1 MESDSKN
8 NEQLLNNEE
17 QDKEELEKK
26 EENENTSQNENDNI
40 ESENKEKS
48 LVDLEIENENNN
60 QDKSD
65 NQNDNQNQ
73 NENENENQNQN
84 ENQNENQ
91 NQNENEKE
99 KDNLEDEN
107 KNENLDEENLENK
120 SKISNNEE
128 NLKEKIKGKYDDLSV
143 EELIEI
149 TKKKN
154 NNLIEL
160 NEEKEQNKVK
170 LNSILKELNELISE
184 NQNFLYGKEQDLY
197 SIEQL
202 KRQLEL
208 RKKDLLV
215 SKKANQTFKSQVE
228 LFSNKV
234 NNVLSPEKIGT
245 FEEQIDEIKKEN
257 MNINFKIKEL
267 KNKSIINSK
276 ELNICATNK
285 KFPLKIKG
293 YTDDVKSFANI
304 KHDYYNKLNMNKRSL
319 DNLIKEKE
327 ILERLYN
334 ANIKS
339 YTNENFVSKLNFWL
353 ELIKND
359 LNGTREEIM
368 ERIEKNESK
377 LVKEID
383 KRNLQRSKTNKN
395 SLYLPIINE
404 SSSSNRAQSSSPNKF
419 KNKSIIT
426 LSNSK
431 KQYQG
436 IFNKYSFLKDDKNTN
451 SKYLQ
456 ASVRKSL
463 NSKEE
468 LKVDLLDEISNDYD
482 TTTEDDYRDLL
493 GRKEQF
499 IETNS
504 RLENNIKEI
513 QKTSLRKLKNISR
526 SIDDNARRLN
536 SLQQTNELLTSEII
550 NLEKV
555 LELTIQHN
563 EINNE
568 IKHNE
573 SKFIKLNQK
582 PINDITVSETSVL
595 KELKDEEKK
604 KNSYLNNNIEEE
616 KIQKNDYSLFH
627 VESNKNI
634 KFGDVSKI
642 VKDDE
647 DNSIIKDSSREKKI
661 QEIKNRYFPI
671 DNFDNN
677 EDENNINLID
687 NENIDE
693 NNNDNINVQ
702 NGIEK

>member
-17 QDKEELEKK
+17 GEKGELEKK
-26 EENENTSQNENDNI
+26 EENENNSQKENNAIDFENNEQLN
-40 ESENKEKS
+40 EKS
-48 LVDLEIENENNN
+48 
-60 QDKSD
+60 DK
-65 NQNDNQNQ
+65 
-73 NENENENQNQN
+73 ENENENQK
-84 ENQNENQ
+84 
-91 NQNENEKE
+91 EKE
-99 KDNLEDEN
+99 KEKENDNLE
-107 KNENLDEENLENK
+107 NENVDKNDNLDVEIFESK
-120 SKISNNEE
+120 SKIVNNEE
-128 NLKEKIKGKYDDLSV
+128 DIKDNIKGKYDDLSL
-143 EELIEI
+143 EEIIEEV
-149 TKKKN
+149 KKKN
-154 NNLIEL
+154 TNLIEL
-160 NEEKEQNKVK
+160 NEEKEQNKIK
-170 LNSILKELNELISE
+170 LNSLLKEINELISD

-202 KRQLEL
+202 KKVLEL
-208 RKKDLLV
+208 RKRDLLV

-228 LFSNKV
+228 LYSNKV

-245 FEEQIDEIKKEN
+245 FEEQIDQIKKEN
-257 MNINFKIKEL
+257 LDIICKIKEL

-536 SLQQTNELLTSEII
+536 NLKQTNELLTSEII

-563 EINNE
+563 EINDE

-573 SKFIKLNQK
+573 SKFIKLNER

-616 KIQKNDYSLFH
+616 KIHKNDYSLFH
-627 VESNKNI
+627 VDSNKNI
-634 KFGDVSKI
+634 KFDDISKI
-642 VKDDE
+642 VKEEE
-647 DNSIIKDSSREKKI
+647 DNSIIKDTSRQKKI
-661 QEIKNRYFPI
+661 EEIKNRYFPI
-671 DNFDNN
+671 DNYNN
-677 EDENNINLID
+677 NDDENNINVID
-687 NENIDE
+687 NENNDD
-693 NNNDNINVQ
+693 NNNDNDNV
-702 NGIEK
+702 

>member
-143 EELIEI
+143 EELIKI
-149 TKKKN
+149 KKKKN

-228 LFSNKV
+228 LFSNKI

-245 FEEQIDEIKKEN
+245 FEEQIDQIKKN
-257 MNINFKIKEL
+257 NININFKIKEL
-267 KNKSIINSK
+267 KNKSVINSK
-276 ELNICATNK
+276 ELNIYAKNK
-285 KFPLKIKG
+285 KYPLKIKG

-339 YTNENFVSKLNFWL
+339 DTNENFVSKLNFWFD
-353 ELIKND
+353 LIKND

-368 ERIEKNESK
+368 ERIDKNESK

-395 SLYLPIINE
+395 SLYLPLINE
-404 SSSSNRAQSSSPNKF
+404 NSNRAQSSNPKQY
-419 KNKSIIT
+419 KTKSIT

-436 IFNKYSFLKDDKNTN
+436 IFNKYSSLKDNKNTN
-451 SKYLQ
+451 SKYV
-456 ASVRKSL
+456 SVSLRKSL

-513 QKTSLRKLKNISR
+513 QRTSLRKLKNISR

-595 KELKDEEKK
+595 KELKDEDKK
-604 KNSYLNNNIEEE
+604 KNISLNNNIEEE

-627 VESNKNI
+627 VDSNKNI

-677 EDENNINLID
+677 NDENNINVIE
-687 NENIDE
+687 NENIDD
-693 NNNDNINVQ
+693 NNNENINV
-702 NGIEK
+702 

>member
-17 QDKEELEKK
+17 GEKGELEKK
-26 EENENTSQNENDNI
+26 EENENNSQKENDVI
-40 ESENKEKS
+40 DFENHEQLKEKT
-48 LVDLEIENENNN
+48 
-60 QDKSD
+60 DK
-65 NQNDNQNQ
+65 
-73 NENENENQNQN
+73 ENENENQK
-84 ENQNENQ
+84 
-91 NQNENEKE
+91 EKE
-99 KDNLEDEN
+99 KENDNLE
-107 KNENLDEENLENK
+107 NENVDKNDNLDVEIFESK
-120 SKISNNEE
+120 SKIVNNEE
-128 NLKEKIKGKYDDLSV
+128 DIKDNIKGKYDDLSL
-143 EELIEI
+143 EEIIEEV
-149 TKKKN
+149 KKKN
-154 NNLIEL
+154 TNLIEL
-160 NEEKEQNKVK
+160 NEEKEQNKIK
-170 LNSILKELNELISE
+170 LNSLLKEINELISD

-202 KRQLEL
+202 KKVLEL
-208 RKKDLLV
+208 RKRDLLV

-228 LFSNKV
+228 LYSNKV

-245 FEEQIDEIKKEN
+245 FEEQIDQIKKEN
-257 MNINFKIKEL
+257 LDIICKIKEL

-339 YTNENFVSKLNFWL
+339 DTNENFVSKLNFWFD
-353 ELIKND
+353 LIKND

-368 ERIEKNESK
+368 ERIDKNESK

-404 SSSSNRAQSSSPNKF
+404 NTNLNRAQSTSPKKY
-419 KNKSIIT
+419 KNKSIT

-436 IFNKYSFLKDDKNTN
+436 IFNKYSFLKDNKNTN
-451 SKYLQ
+451 LKNESI
-456 ASVRKSL
+456 SVRKSL

-468 LKVDLLDEISNDYD
+468 LKIDLLDEISNDYD

-595 KELKDEEKK
+595 KELKDEDKK
-604 KNSYLNNNIEEE
+604 KNISLNNNIEEE

-627 VESNKNI
+627 VDSNKNI

-677 EDENNINLID
+677 NDENNINVIE
-687 NENIDE
+687 NENIDD
-693 NNNDNINVQ
+693 NNNENINV
-702 NGIEK
+702 

>member
-17 QDKEELEKK
+17 GEKGELEKK
-26 EENENTSQNENDNI
+26 EENENNSQKENDVI
-40 ESENKEKS
+40 DFENNEQLKEKT
-48 LVDLEIENENNN
+48 
-60 QDKSD
+60 DK
-65 NQNDNQNQ
+65 
-73 NENENENQNQN
+73 ENENENQK
-84 ENQNENQ
+84 
-91 NQNENEKE
+91 EKE
-99 KDNLEDEN
+99 KENDNLE
-107 KNENLDEENLENK
+107 NENVDKNDNLDVEIFESK
-120 SKISNNEE
+120 SKIVNNEE
-128 NLKEKIKGKYDDLSV
+128 DIKDNIKGKYDDLSL
-143 EELIEI
+143 EEIIEEV
-149 TKKKN
+149 KKKN
-154 NNLIEL
+154 TNLIEL
-160 NEEKEQNKVK
+160 NEEKEQNKIK
-170 LNSILKELNELISE
+170 LNSLLKEINELISD

-202 KRQLEL
+202 KKVLEL
-208 RKKDLLV
+208 RKRDLLV

-228 LFSNKV
+228 LYSNKV
-234 NNVLSPEKIGT
+234 NNVLSPEKIGN
-245 FEEQIDEIKKEN
+245 FEEQIDQIKKEN
-257 MNINFKIKEL
+257 LDIICKIKEL

-536 SLQQTNELLTSEII
+536 NLKQTNELLTSEII

-563 EINNE
+563 EINDE

-573 SKFIKLNQK
+573 SKFIKLNER

-616 KIQKNDYSLFH
+616 KIHKNDYSLFH
-627 VESNKNI
+627 VDSNKNI
-634 KFGDVSKI
+634 KFDDISKI
-642 VKDDE
+642 VKEEE
-647 DNSIIKDSSREKKI
+647 DNSIIKDTSRQKKI
-661 QEIKNRYFPI
+661 EEIKNRYFPI
-671 DNFDNN
+671 DNYNN
-677 EDENNINLID
+677 NDDENNINVID
-687 NENIDE
+687 NENNDD
-693 NNNDNINVQ
+693 NNNDNDNV
-702 NGIEK
+702 

>member
-17 QDKEELEKK
+17 GEKGELEKK
-26 EENENTSQNENDNI
+26 EENENNSQKENNAIDFENNEQLN
-40 ESENKEKS
+40 EKS
-48 LVDLEIENENNN
+48 
-60 QDKSD
+60 DK
-65 NQNDNQNQ
+65 
-73 NENENENQNQN
+73 ENENENQK
-84 ENQNENQ
+84 
-91 NQNENEKE
+91 EKE
-99 KDNLEDEN
+99 KENDNLE
-107 KNENLDEENLENK
+107 NENVDKNDNLDVEIFESK
-120 SKISNNEE
+120 SKIVNNEE
-128 NLKEKIKGKYDDLSV
+128 DIKDNIKGKYDDLSL
-143 EELIEI
+143 EEIIEEV
-149 TKKKN
+149 KKKN
-154 NNLIEL
+154 TNLIEL
-160 NEEKEQNKVK
+160 NEEKEQNKIK
-170 LNSILKELNELISE
+170 LNSLLKEINELISD

-202 KRQLEL
+202 KKVLEL
-208 RKKDLLV
+208 RKRDLLV

-228 LFSNKV
+228 LYSNKV

-245 FEEQIDEIKKEN
+245 FEEQIDQIKKEN
-257 MNINFKIKEL
+257 LDIICKIKEL

-536 SLQQTNELLTSEII
+536 NLKQTNELLTSEII

-563 EINNE
+563 EINDE

-573 SKFIKLNQK
+573 SKFIKLNER

-616 KIQKNDYSLFH
+616 KIHKNDYSLFH
-627 VESNKNI
+627 VDSNKNI
-634 KFGDVSKI
+634 KFDDISKI
-642 VKDDE
+642 VKDEE
-647 DNSIIKDSSREKKI
+647 DNSIIKDTSRQKKI
-661 QEIKNRYFPI
+661 EEIKNRYFPI
-671 DNFDNN
+671 DNYNN
-677 EDENNINLID
+677 NDDENNINVID
-687 NENIDE
+687 NENNDD
-693 NNNDNINVQ
+693 NNNDNDNV
-702 NGIEK
+702 

>member
-17 QDKEELEKK
+17 GEKGELEKK
-26 EENENTSQNENDNI
+26 EENENNSQKENDAI
-40 ESENKEKS
+40 DFENNEQLNEKS
-48 LVDLEIENENNN
+48 
-60 QDKSD
+60 DK
-65 NQNDNQNQ
+65 
-73 NENENENQNQN
+73 ENENENQK
-84 ENQNENQ
+84 
-91 NQNENEKE
+91 EKE
-99 KDNLEDEN
+99 KENDNLE
-107 KNENLDEENLENK
+107 NENVDKNDNLDVEIFESK
-120 SKISNNEE
+120 SKIVNNEE
-128 NLKEKIKGKYDDLSV
+128 DIKDNIKGKYDDLSL
-143 EELIEI
+143 EEIIEEV
-149 TKKKN
+149 KKKN
-154 NNLIEL
+154 TNLIEL
-160 NEEKEQNKVK
+160 NEEKEQNKIK
-170 LNSILKELNELISE
+170 LNSLLKEINELISD

-202 KRQLEL
+202 KKVLEL
-208 RKKDLLV
+208 RKRDLLV

-228 LFSNKV
+228 LYSNKV

-245 FEEQIDEIKKEN
+245 FEEQIDQIKKEN
-257 MNINFKIKEL
+257 LDIICKIKEL

-536 SLQQTNELLTSEII
+536 NLKQTNELLTSEII

-563 EINNE
+563 EINDE

-573 SKFIKLNQK
+573 SKFIKLNER

-616 KIQKNDYSLFH
+616 KIHKNDYSLFH
-627 VESNKNI
+627 VDSNKNI
-634 KFGDVSKI
+634 KFDDISKI
-642 VKDDE
+642 VKEEE
-647 DNSIIKDSSREKKI
+647 DNSIIKDTSRQKKI
-661 QEIKNRYFPI
+661 EEIKNRYFPI
-671 DNFDNN
+671 DNYNN
-677 EDENNINLID
+677 NDDENNINVID
-687 NENIDE
+687 NENNDD
-693 NNNDNINVQ
+693 NNNDNDNV
-702 NGIEK
+702 

>member
-17 QDKEELEKK
+17 GEKVELEKK
-26 EENENTSQNENDNI
+26 EENENNSQKENDVI
-40 ESENKEKS
+40 DFENNEQLNEKS
-48 LVDLEIENENNN
+48 
-60 QDKSD
+60 DK
-65 NQNDNQNQ
+65 
-73 NENENENQNQN
+73 ENENQNQK
-84 ENQNENQ
+84 
-91 NQNENEKE
+91 EKE
-99 KDNLEDEN
+99 NDNLE
-107 KNENLDEENLENK
+107 NENVDKNDNLDVEIFESK
-120 SKISNNEE
+120 SKIVNNEE
-128 NLKEKIKGKYDDLSV
+128 DIKDNIKGKYDDLSP
-143 EELIEI
+143 EEIIEEV
-149 TKKKN
+149 KKKN
-154 NNLIEL
+154 TNLIEL
-160 NEEKEQNKVK
+160 NEEKEQNKIK
-170 LNSILKELNELISE
+170 LNSLLKEINELISD

-202 KRQLEL
+202 KKLLEL
-208 RKKDLLV
+208 RKRDLLV

-228 LFSNKV
+228 LYSNKV

-245 FEEQIDEIKKEN
+245 FEEQIDQIKKEN
-257 MNINFKIKEL
+257 LDIICKIKEL

-536 SLQQTNELLTSEII
+536 NLKLTNELLTSEIN

-563 EINNE
+563 EINDE

-573 SKFIKLNQK
+573 SKFIKLNER

-616 KIQKNDYSLFH
+616 KIHKNDYSLFH
-627 VESNKNI
+627 VDSNKNI
-634 KFGDVSKI
+634 KFDDISKI
-642 VKDDE
+642 VKEEE
-647 DNSIIKDSSREKKI
+647 DNYIIKDTSRQKKI
-661 QEIKNRYFPI
+661 EEIKNRYFPI
-671 DNFDNN
+671 DNYNN
-677 EDENNINLID
+677 NDDENNINVID
-687 NENIDE
+687 NENNDD
-693 NNNDNINVQ
+693 NNNDNDNV
-702 NGIEK
+702 

>member
-17 QDKEELEKK
+17 GEKGELEKK
-26 EENENTSQNENDNI
+26 EENENNSQKENDVI
-40 ESENKEKS
+40 DFENNEQLNEKS
-48 LVDLEIENENNN
+48 
-60 QDKSD
+60 DK
-65 NQNDNQNQ
+65 
-73 NENENENQNQN
+73 ENENENQK
-84 ENQNENQ
+84 
-91 NQNENEKE
+91 EKE
-99 KDNLEDEN
+99 KENDNLE
-107 KNENLDEENLENK
+107 NENVDKNDNLDVEIFESK
-120 SKISNNEE
+120 SKIVNNEE
-128 NLKEKIKGKYDDLSV
+128 DIKDNIKGKYDDLSL
-143 EELIEI
+143 EEIIEEV
-149 TKKKN
+149 KKKN
-154 NNLIEL
+154 TNLIEL
-160 NEEKEQNKVK
+160 NEEKEQNKIK
-170 LNSILKELNELISE
+170 LNSLLKEINELISD

-202 KRQLEL
+202 KKVLEL
-208 RKKDLLV
+208 RKRDLLV

-228 LFSNKV
+228 LYSNKV

-245 FEEQIDEIKKEN
+245 FEEQIDQIKKEN
-257 MNINFKIKEL
+257 LDIICKIKEL

-536 SLQQTNELLTSEII
+536 NLKQTNELLTSEII

-563 EINNE
+563 EINDE

-573 SKFIKLNQK
+573 SKFIKLNER

-616 KIQKNDYSLFH
+616 KIHKNDYSLFH
-627 VESNKNI
+627 VDSNKNI
-634 KFGDVSKI
+634 KFDDISKI
-642 VKDDE
+642 VKEEE
-647 DNSIIKDSSREKKI
+647 DNSIIKDTSRQKKI
-661 QEIKNRYFPI
+661 EEIKNRYFPI
-671 DNFDNN
+671 DNYNN
-677 EDENNINLID
+677 NDDENNINVID
-687 NENIDE
+687 NENNDD
-693 NNNDNINVQ
+693 NNNDNDNV
-702 NGIEK
+702 

>member
-17 QDKEELEKK
+17 GEKVELEKK
-26 EENENTSQNENDNI
+26 EENENNSQKENDVI
-40 ESENKEKS
+40 DFENNEQLNEKS
-48 LVDLEIENENNN
+48 
-60 QDKSD
+60 DK
-65 NQNDNQNQ
+65 
-73 NENENENQNQN
+73 ENENENQK
-84 ENQNENQ
+84 
-91 NQNENEKE
+91 EKE
-99 KDNLEDEN
+99 KENDNLE
-107 KNENLDEENLENK
+107 NENVDKNDNLDVEIFESK
-120 SKISNNEE
+120 SKIVNNEE
-128 NLKEKIKGKYDDLSV
+128 DIKDNIKGKYDDLSL
-143 EELIEI
+143 EEIIEEV
-149 TKKKN
+149 KKKN
-154 NNLIEL
+154 TNLIEL
-160 NEEKEQNKVK
+160 NEEKEQNKIK
-170 LNSILKELNELISE
+170 LNSLLKEINELISD

-202 KRQLEL
+202 KKVLEL
-208 RKKDLLV
+208 RKRDLLV

-228 LFSNKV
+228 LYSNKV

-245 FEEQIDEIKKEN
+245 FEEQIDQIKKEN
-257 MNINFKIKEL
+257 LDIICKIKEL

-536 SLQQTNELLTSEII
+536 NLKQTNELLTSEII

-563 EINNE
+563 EINDE

-573 SKFIKLNQK
+573 SKFIKLNER

-616 KIQKNDYSLFH
+616 KIHKNDYSLFH
-627 VESNKNI
+627 VDSNKNI
-634 KFGDVSKI
+634 KFDDISKI
-642 VKDDE
+642 VKDEE
-647 DNSIIKDSSREKKI
+647 DNSIIKDTSRQKKI
-661 QEIKNRYFPI
+661 EEIKNRYFPI
-671 DNFDNN
+671 DNYNN
-677 EDENNINLID
+677 NDDENNINVID
-687 NENIDE
+687 NENNDD
-693 NNNDNINVQ
+693 NNNDNDNV
-702 NGIEK
+702 

>member
-1 MESDSKN
+1 M
-8 NEQLLNNEE
+8 Q
-17 QDKEELEKK
+17 
-26 EENENTSQNENDNI
+26 
-40 ESENKEKS
+40 ENK
-48 LVDLEIENENNN
+48 
-60 QDKSD
+60 
-65 NQNDNQNQ
+65 
-73 NENENENQNQN
+73 
-84 ENQNENQ
+84 
-91 NQNENEKE
+91 
-99 KDNLEDEN
+99 
-107 KNENLDEENLENK
+107 
-120 SKISNNEE
+120 
-128 NLKEKIKGKYDDLSV
+128 KY
-143 EELIEI
+143 
-149 TKKKN
+149 
-154 NNLIEL
+154 
-160 NEEKEQNKVK
+160 
-170 LNSILKELNELISE
+170 
-184 NQNFLYGKEQDLY
+184 
-197 SIEQL
+197 
-202 KRQLEL
+202 
-208 RKKDLLV
+208 
-215 SKKANQTFKSQVE
+215 
-228 LFSNKV
+228 
-234 NNVLSPEKIGT
+234 
-245 FEEQIDEIKKEN
+245 
-257 MNINFKIKEL
+257 
-267 KNKSIINSK
+267 
-276 ELNICATNK
+276 
-285 KFPLKIKG
+285 PLKIKG

-339 YTNENFVSKLNFWL
+339 DTNENFVSKLNFWFD
-353 ELIKND
+353 LIKND

-368 ERIEKNESK
+368 ERIDNNESK

-404 SSSSNRAQSSSPNKF
+404 NTNLNRAQSTSPKKY
-419 KNKSIIT
+419 KNKSIT

-436 IFNKYSFLKDDKNTN
+436 IFNKYSFLKDNKNTN
-451 SKYLQ
+451 LKNESI
-456 ASVRKSL
+456 SVRKSL

-468 LKVDLLDEISNDYD
+468 LKIDLLDEISNDYD

-595 KELKDEEKK
+595 KELKDEDKK
-604 KNSYLNNNIEEE
+604 KNISLNNNIEEE

-627 VESNKNI
+627 VDSNKNI

-642 VKDDE
+642 IKDEE
-647 DNSIIKDSSREKKI
+647 DNSIIKDSSREKKN

-677 EDENNINLID
+677 DDENNINVID
-687 NENIDE
+687 NENNDD
-693 NNNDNINVQ
+693 NNNDNDNV
-702 NGIEK
+702 

>member
-17 QDKEELEKK
+17 GEKGELEKK
-26 EENENTSQNENDNI
+26 EENENNSQKENDVI
-40 ESENKEKS
+40 DFENNEQLNEKS
-48 LVDLEIENENNN
+48 
-60 QDKSD
+60 DK
-65 NQNDNQNQ
+65 
-73 NENENENQNQN
+73 ENENENQK
-84 ENQNENQ
+84 
-91 NQNENEKE
+91 EKE
-99 KDNLEDEN
+99 KENDNLE
-107 KNENLDEENLENK
+107 NENVDKNDNLDVEIFESK
-120 SKISNNEE
+120 SKIVNNEE
-128 NLKEKIKGKYDDLSV
+128 DIKDNIKGKYDDLSL
-143 EELIEI
+143 EEIIEEV
-149 TKKKN
+149 KKKN
-154 NNLIEL
+154 TNLIEL
-160 NEEKEQNKVK
+160 NEEKEQNKIK
-170 LNSILKELNELISE
+170 LNSLLKEINELISD

-202 KRQLEL
+202 KKVLEL
-208 RKKDLLV
+208 RKRDLLV

-228 LFSNKV
+228 LYSNKV

-245 FEEQIDEIKKEN
+245 FEEQIDQIKKEN
-257 MNINFKIKEL
+257 LDIICKIKEL

-563 EINNE
+563 EINDE

-573 SKFIKLNQK
+573 SKFIKLNER

-616 KIQKNDYSLFH
+616 KIHKNDYSLFH
-627 VESNKNI
+627 VDSNKNI

-647 DNSIIKDSSREKKI
+647 DNSIIKDTSRQKKL
-661 QEIKNRYFPI
+661 KKLKI
-671 DNFDNN
+671 D
-677 EDENNINLID
+677 ISQLI
-687 NENIDE
+687 I
-693 NNNDNINVQ
+693 I
-702 NGIEK
+702 IIMMMKII

>member
-8 NEQLLNNEE
+8 NEQLLNDEN
-17 QDKEELEKK
+17 KTELMKK
-26 EENENTSQNENDNI
+26 EENENYSEKENEDSEKQNI
-40 ESENKEKS
+40 EKLDEKSEKEKEK
-48 LVDLEIENENNN
+48 DNENEN
-60 QDKSD
+60 K
-65 NQNDNQNQ
+65 
-73 NENENENQNQN
+73 NENENEN
-84 ENQNENQ
+84 
-91 NQNENEKE
+91 
-99 KDNLEDEN
+99 EDEN
-107 KNENLDEENLENK
+107 LE
-120 SKISNNEE
+120 KINNEE
-128 NLKEKIKGKYDDLSV
+128 NLKEKIKGKYDDLSI
-143 EELIEI
+143 EELIEE

-160 NEEKEQNKVK
+160 NEEKEQNKIK
-170 LNSILKELNELISE
+170 LNSIVKELNELISD
-184 NQNFLYGKEQDLY
+184 NQDYLYGKEQDLY

-202 KRQLEL
+202 KKLLEL

-228 LFSNKV
+228 LFSNKI

-245 FEEQIDEIKKEN
+245 FEEQIDQIKKN
-257 MNINFKIKEL
+257 NININFKIKEL
-267 KNKSIINSK
+267 KNKSVINSK
-276 ELNICATNK
+276 ELNIYAKNK
-285 KFPLKIKG
+285 KYPLKIKG

-339 YTNENFVSKLNFWL
+339 DTNENFVSKLNFWFD
-353 ELIKND
+353 LIKND

-368 ERIEKNESK
+368 ERIDKNESK

-404 SSSSNRAQSSSPNKF
+404 NTNLNRAQSTSPKKY
-419 KNKSIIT
+419 KNKSIT

-436 IFNKYSFLKDDKNTN
+436 IFNKYSSLKDNKNTN
-451 SKYLQ
+451 SKYV
-456 ASVRKSL
+456 SVSLRKSL

-595 KELKDEEKK
+595 KELKDEDKK
-604 KNSYLNNNIEEE
+604 KNISLNNNIEEE

-627 VESNKNI
+627 VDSNKNI

-642 VKDDE
+642 IKDDE

-677 EDENNINLID
+677 NDENNINVIE
-687 NENIDE
+687 NENIDD
-693 NNNDNINVQ
+693 NNNENINV
-702 NGIEK
+702 

>member
-17 QDKEELEKK
+17 GEKGELEKK
-26 EENENTSQNENDNI
+26 EENENNSQKENDVI
-40 ESENKEKS
+40 DFENNEQLNEKS
-48 LVDLEIENENNN
+48 
-60 QDKSD
+60 DK
-65 NQNDNQNQ
+65 
-73 NENENENQNQN
+73 ENENENQK
-84 ENQNENQ
+84 
-91 NQNENEKE
+91 EKE
-99 KDNLEDEN
+99 KENDNLE
-107 KNENLDEENLENK
+107 NENVDKNDNLDVEIFESK
-120 SKISNNEE
+120 SKIVNNEE
-128 NLKEKIKGKYDDLSV
+128 DIKDNIKGKYDDLSL
-143 EELIEI
+143 EEIIEEV
-149 TKKKN
+149 KKKN
-154 NNLIEL
+154 TNLIEL
-160 NEEKEQNKVK
+160 NEEKEQNKIK
-170 LNSILKELNELISE
+170 LNSLLKEINELISD

-202 KRQLEL
+202 KKVLEL
-208 RKKDLLV
+208 RKRDLLV

-228 LFSNKV
+228 LYSNKV

-245 FEEQIDEIKKEN
+245 FEEQIDQIKKEN
-257 MNINFKIKEL
+257 LDIICKIKEL

-536 SLQQTNELLTSEII
+536 NLKQTNELLTSEII

-563 EINNE
+563 EINDE

-573 SKFIKLNQK
+573 SKFIKLNER

-595 KELKDEEKK
+595 KELKDEDKK

-634 KFGDVSKI
+634 KFDDVSKI
-642 VKDDE
+642 LKDEE
-647 DNSIIKDSSREKKI
+647 DNSIIKDTSRKKKI
-661 QEIKNRYFPI
+661 EEIKNRYFPI
-671 DNFDNN
+671 DKFGNN
-677 EDENNINLID
+677 DEENNINFID
-687 NENIDE
+687 NENNDD
-693 NNNDNINVQ
+693 NNDDNV
-702 NGIEK
+702 